1 MEQKKSKFSNWMRNS
16 ITARMLVVGFLLLVL
31 LIPLEFVKS
40 LINERAN
47 RQKEVVSEINEKWGN
62 EVLLSGPIVKIPYK
76 VILEEKIYNEKSN
89 SYYTKTKEKTE
100 NAYFFPDQLDFSSS
114 VDSKPLKRS
123 IYESVVYSANIE
135 IQGNFPI
142 ISFSDT
148 DIPEEN
154 ILWEKAS
161 IILQTSNLKGIKSS
175 PSVNLGSQKLSLT
188 PQHSK
193 SHLNTIQTNYIKN
206 AKEIFTTPQTYSL
219 DLKINGSESLKFLP
233 IGKETEATMKSN
245 WHSPSFDGNFLPE
258 DSNKEISKDGFSAT
272 WRVFQINRE
281 FEQSFFGSLPN
292 LSSSAF
298 GTTLII
304 PVDEYQKSERT
315 AKYGFMVIGLTLLVF
330 LLIQLV
336 SKIYIHP
343 FQYVMIGL
351 ALIMFYTLLLSISEH
366 SNFFKA
372 YAIAAFSVLALI
384 TIYSRAILQGFKFP
398 LLICTSLASLYGFI
412 YVIIQ
417 LENYA
422 LLVGSIGLF
431 LILAIIMFASRRID
445 WNNDNQQSVSEA
457 VIN

>member
-1 MEQKKSKFSNWMRNS
+1 MEQKKSRFRNWMRNS

-40 LINERAN
+40 LINERAY
-47 RQKEVVSEINEKWGN
+47 RQEEVVREINQKWGS

-76 VILEEKIYNEKSN
+76 VISEEKIFNEKSN
-89 SYYTKTKEKTE
+89 AYYTKTKETIE
-100 NAYFFPDQLDFSSS
+100 NAYFFPDKLNITSN
-114 VDSKPLKRS
+114 VDTKPLNRS
-123 IYESVVYSANIE
+123 IYESVVYSAAIGVK
-135 IQGNFPI
+135 GNFPTI
-142 ISFSDT
+142 NFSDT

-154 ILWEKAS
+154 ILWEKATV
-161 IILQTSNLKGIKSS
+161 LLKTTNLKGIKTT
-175 PSVNLGSQKLSLT
+175 PVVNLASEALSMT
-188 PQHSK
+188 PQYSTEY
-193 SHLNTIQTNYIKN
+193 LNTIQSNYIAN
-206 AKEIFTTPQTYSL
+206 AKEIFAAPLPFSF

-233 IGKETEATMKSN
+233 IGKETDATMKSN

-258 DSNKEISKDGFSAT
+258 DTNKEISKDGFTAT
-272 WRVFQINRE
+272 WRILQINRQ
-281 FEQSFFGSLPN
+281 FEQSFFRHLPD
-292 LSSSAF
+292 LSAFAF
-298 GTTLII
+298 GTKLII

-315 AKYGFMVIGLTLLVF
+315 AKYGILVIGLTLLVF

-336 SKIYIHP
+336 SKVYIHP
-343 FQYVMIGL
+343 FQYMMIGL
-351 ALIMFYTLLLSISEH
+351 ALVMFYTLLISISEH

-384 TIYSRAILQGFKFP
+384 TVYSRAILKGFKFP
-398 LLICTSLASLYGFI
+398 LLICASLASLYGFI

-445 WNNDNQQSVSEA
+445 WNND
-457 VIN
+457 

>member
-1 MEQKKSKFSNWMRNS
+1 MEQKRSRFGNWIRNS

-40 LINERAN
+40 LINERAF
-47 RQKEVVSEINEKWGN
+47 RQKEVVQEINEKWGN
-62 EVLLSGPIVKIPYK
+62 KVLLSGPIVKIPYK
-76 VILEEKIYNEKSN
+76 VVSEEKIFNEKSN
-89 SYYTKTKEKTE
+89 SYYTKTKEKVE
-100 NAYFFPDQLDFSSS
+100 NAYFFPDKLDITSE
-114 VDSKPLKRS
+114 VETKPLNRS
-123 IYESVVYSANIE
+123 IYESVVFSAAINVK
-135 IQGNFPI
+135 GKFPKI
-142 ISFSDT
+142 DFSDT
-148 DIPEEN
+148 DIVEEN
-154 ILWEKAS
+154 ILWEKAT
-161 IILQTSNLKGIKSS
+161 ILFKTSNLKGIKTT
-175 PSVNLGSQKLSLT
+175 PIVKLASDALSMT
-188 PQHSK
+188 PQYSTEY
-193 SHLNTIQTNYIKN
+193 LNTIQSNYITN
-206 AKEIFTTPQTYSL
+206 AEEIFTEPLPFSF

-258 DSNKEISKDGFSAT
+258 DTNKEITKDGFTAN
-272 WRVFQINRE
+272 WRILQINRQ
-281 FEQSFFGSLPN
+281 FEQSFFGHLPD
-292 LSSSAF
+292 LSASAF
-298 GTTLII
+298 GTKLII

-351 ALIMFYTLLLSISEH
+351 ALVMFYTLLISISEH

-372 YAIAAFSVLALI
+372 YTIAAFSVLVLI
-384 TIYSRAILQGFKFP
+384 TVYSRAILKGFKFP
-398 LLICTSLASLYGFI
+398 LLICASLASLYGFI

-445 WNNDNQQSVSEA
+445 WNNE
-457 VIN
+457 